1 MTDAKAKEEQAERFG
16 VSMSRRLLRAFDRA
30 IREKGYR
37 SRSEAI
43 RDIVRS
49 YLVGQE
55 WAGGKGEVVGTVTIV
70 YDHATRELG
79 EVLTHLQHEHQ
90 TTVVCSTHVHLDR
103 HNCLEVVV
111 LKGRP
116 KQVQAIADR
125 LISTRGVKHG
135 RLVCTTTGA
144 RV

>member
-1 MTDAKAKEEQAERFG
+1 MSDHDDSSETAERFG
-16 VSMSRRLLRAFDRA
+16 VSMSRRLLRAFDRV

-43 RDIVRS
+43 RDIVRN

-55 WAGGKGEVVGTVTIV
+55 WVGGRSRVVGTVTIV
-70 YDHATRELG
+70 YDHGTRELG
-79 EVLTHLQHEHQ
+79 DVLTHLQHEHQ
-90 TTVVCSTHVHLDR
+90 ATVVCSTHVHLDQ

-116 KQVQAIADR
+116 RDVQAIADR

>member
-1 MTDAKAKEEQAERFG
+1 MKNDDAGEKTERFG
-16 VSMSRRLLRAFDRA
+16 VSMGARLLRTFDRM
-30 IREKGYR
+30 IRNKGYR

-55 WAGGKGEVVGTVTIV
+55 WVAGRSQVVGTLTIV
-70 YDHATRELG
+70 YDHETRELG
-79 EVLTHLQHEHQ
+79 EVLTHLQHEHRDAII
-90 TTVVCSTHVHLDR
+90 CSTHVHLDR

-116 KQVQAIADR
+116 KDVQAIADR